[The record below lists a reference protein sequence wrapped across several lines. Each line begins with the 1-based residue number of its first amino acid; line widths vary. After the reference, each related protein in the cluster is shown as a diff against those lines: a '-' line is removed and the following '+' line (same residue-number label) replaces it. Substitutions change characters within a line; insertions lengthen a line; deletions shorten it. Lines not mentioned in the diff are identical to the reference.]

1 MNRTW
6 RVFVFIITLLY
17 SALIF
22 YLSSLE
28 NVGMQGLSPFSVPQL
43 LQHGAEF
50 ALLGL
55 LVFVLLRSDQ
65 LSGWKLALSS
75 ILIAGFYGVTD
86 EIHQYFVP
94 GRVCSIEDVIADFL
108 GATFAVLIMLSFQK
122 MLASKPRIES

>member
-1 MNRTW
+1 MILTM
-6 RVFVFIITLLY
+6 LY
-17 SALIF
+17 GALIF

-28 NVGMQGLSPFSVPQL
+28 NVEAQEIQEISPFSVPRL

-55 LVFVLLRSDQ
+55 LVFVLLRSGQ

-75 ILIAGFYGVTD
+75 VLIVGFYGVTD

-94 GRVCSIEDVIADFL
+94 GRICSIEDVIADFL

-122 MLASKPRIES
+122 MLASKPST